1 MVLQSL
7 KKLIYCVN
15 FKMYPTKYPNVLKR
29 SSNFANINMS
39 VFLTIEKLKNISK
52 LNIKNEKLSD
62 HFGRCVGNMRNC

>member
-15 FKMYPTKYPNVLKR
+15 FKMYPKNIQMLKKR

-39 VFLTIEKLKNISK
+39 VLTIEKQKNISK
-52 LNIKNEKLSD
+52 LNIKNEKHSD